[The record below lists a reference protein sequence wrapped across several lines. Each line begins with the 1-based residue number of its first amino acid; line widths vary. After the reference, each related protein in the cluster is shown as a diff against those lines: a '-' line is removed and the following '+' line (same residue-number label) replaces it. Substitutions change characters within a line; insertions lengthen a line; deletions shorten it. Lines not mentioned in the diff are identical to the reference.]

1 MKHSFKTM
9 SLFFLSFITF
19 ISFTSCKKN
28 KSSSDTTNPI
38 IAIVEPTDLDTLK
51 LSVES
56 ELHIEF
62 TASDNSSLHSLE
74 VNLLDSSN
82 AILFQSTPNVM
93 DQTSY
98 AFHSHYIP
106 IGITGLT
113 WMKITIKATD
123 HSSNIAEKVLKV
135 YVKP

>member
-98 AFHSHYIP
+98 AFHSHYFP

-123 HSSNIAEKVLKV
+123 HASNITEKVVKV
-135 YVKP
+135 YIKP